1 MEGLQFQV
9 MSWMSAID
17 KAMVLFVLL
26 VADCTPRDSNS
37 IDGVGIFQWPQTLDD
52 VEARAPWTMFE
63 NHILSRYLGFLC
75 HEYLD
80 SGMNLSM

>member
-1 MEGLQFQV
+1 
-9 MSWMSAID
+9 MSAID

-63 NHILSRYLGFLC
+63 NHILSISRFPMSWISGFKYES
-75 HEYLD
+75 EYVTWDLIKI
-80 SGMNLSM
+80 